1 MDSILCELKENID
14 EWVVIYLNGACI
26 SGVLVA
32 VSADACKIVSRSS
45 NARGYGQVTICRLKD
60 IQAVTF
66 CRRT

>member
-14 EWVVIYLNGACI
+14 EWVVIYLNSACI

-32 VSADACKIVSRSS
+32 MSADACKIVSRSP
-45 NARGYGQVTICRLKD
+45 NARSCGQVTICRLKD

-66 CRRT
+66 CKQS